1 MLWRYIFD
9 WSSNLLS
16 IGIIVIFI
24 FDLEVVN
31 SDFFGYDVGGFVVY
45 VAFDVFDVLVLSRG
59 GLAVFILSIYIFW
72 IINF

>member
-24 FDLEVVN
+24 FDSEVVN

-45 VAFDVFDVLVLSRG
+45 VTFDVFDVLVLSRG

>member
-16 IGIIVIFI
+16 IGIIVIFV
-24 FDLEVVN
+24 FDSEVVN
-31 SDFFGYDVGGFVVY
+31 FDFFGYDVGCFVVY

>member
-1 MLWRYIFD
+1 MLWMYIFD

-16 IGIIVIFI
+16 IGIIVIFV
-24 FDLEVVN
+24 FNSEVVN

>member
-1 MLWRYIFD
+1 MLWMYIFD

-16 IGIIVIFI
+16 IGIIVIFV
-24 FDLEVVN
+24 FDSEVVN